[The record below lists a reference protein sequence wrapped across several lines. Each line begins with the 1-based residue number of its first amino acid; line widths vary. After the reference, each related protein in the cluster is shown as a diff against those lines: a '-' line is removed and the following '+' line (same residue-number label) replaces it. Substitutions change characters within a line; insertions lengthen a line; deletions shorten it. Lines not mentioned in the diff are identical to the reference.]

1 MAETLTIKRVSY
13 GKKDT
18 PLDKREY
25 RAFIQGQ
32 WSPVGTI
39 ADWKD
44 FARKQDIDEL
54 LIMDKDFTRITS
66 IY

>member
-1 MAETLTIKRVSY
+1 MAGMLTIKRVSY

-39 ADWKD
+39 SYWKD
-44 FARKQDIDEL
+44 FARKRDCDEL
-54 LIMDKDFTRITS
+54 LILDKDFTRLTS
-66 IY
+66 V